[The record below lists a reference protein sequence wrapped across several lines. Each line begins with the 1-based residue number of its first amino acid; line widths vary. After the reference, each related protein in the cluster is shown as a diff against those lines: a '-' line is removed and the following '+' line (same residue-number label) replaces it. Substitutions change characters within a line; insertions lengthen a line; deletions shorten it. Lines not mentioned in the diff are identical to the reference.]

1 MAFNG
6 IKYIKN
12 VTKSFGYAMV
22 DVVGEM
28 NPVINSFSEA
38 NGDLGKELYQSVKD
52 YKGTAKKIKKSV
64 MESDVYEFAKNYKR
78 NLFDDLKTGKFYNKE
93 RIDSLAEKISGM
105 DDDTLNAEFSDMFSD
120 DDEDISFDDWDKD
133 TLRSDMFMAE
143 HIDDVGAKISD
154 ANAEVTIRSAEYMA
168 NVQKETAKALYAQ
181 NNKLFGQA
189 LQGMAAINANVGQLV
204 GMPEL
209 MQVHTN
215 NASTFFEKTSGQLD
229 QITTLLDTLVK
240 NTTPSD
246 EEAQKRQDDNPDLS
260 FRDIFTSKG
269 MPNLKKYFQY
279 AKKNIANNS
288 GELAMLG
295 DLFGNGTSMLQ
306 AFAASPLE
314 SIMKAS
320 IKQLIPTVLKSSMD
334 QFNDT
339 LQGFFGSAITKL
351 NRADS
356 YDNPVLGFIQKI
368 FGIQPDLKTDFDTAR
383 YEKGKVNWDG
393 VSRKALVEVI
403 PGQLAKIAS
412 ALTGE
417 DPLIFNP
424 DTGKMESVGR
434 INDRANGR
442 LQDAANSAGYN
453 VRRQINQIMSNGKIR
468 FGSKAEQDKWE
479 DDLDAFFMNIFQNGG
494 LTDKDI
500 KGHGLSDLGV
510 NGFNADLLKR
520 ILGIMSKSKKG
531 KSTLLDLN
539 RRVLSG
545 IDQYTAQMNDME
557 AKGSVDNAL
566 YNGMFENFIERYNS
580 DEARSARNATGIKN
594 IISARE
600 RLSFSAQTDEYGHNI
615 FYYLQGIFQ
624 RQDAI
629 YENSSYMVEN
639 WGSGGGKGR
648 RKSKGSAG
656 KGVRASLK
664 DIVKNRDILTLE
676 DQIED
681 REKKN
686 EEWYRDSLN
695 REKKDDS
702 DILVGISKKNLDEM
716 ELNNDVAEYRDRYNK
731 EHDKDNKTLVDKMLE
746 EKTLSG
752 KFGVLMNGSKS
763 FFRKPLEGIAK
774 MFDSANDSM
783 YNLIY
788 GEKPSDEL
796 KDMGF
801 IGVVKQ
807 NIQGT
812 FDKMNSWMDEH
823 ILNPLKEKFGIE
835 NRDDFFRKLFGVF
848 DKDYDAFKDKMKEG
862 VFGTKGEDGR
872 RSGGLLGD
880 YVQDV
885 KDNAKGAFNWAK
897 EGFKDVGGRFFG
909 GGSGEG
915 ALDHWSKGDLAHY
928 ATGGTVQKT
937 GIAAVS
943 KGELIIPSELNPY
956 YHGPTNKAQQI
967 RDENQAVRNF
977 FGSYAK
983 GGHVKD
989 QEEFEYVIE
998 DVRNYINNAGV
1009 EISDD
1014 ELKKYLAQV
1023 MIDQKLQDT
1032 VDKNGNPVSKLNE
1045 RVKYLVGKARGY
1057 IKKKEL
1063 THRRKQLTGQKV
1075 QIVDYNE
1082 ETGEYMTN
1090 DGYIGNAKNLK
1101 NGRHITKNKQTGGYD
1116 MREKPESFIGDMV
1129 LNLAKAAKAVHHSFV
1144 DGNNS
1149 KNGDQNTAFDD
1160 VIDDV
1165 TGNFKSYAGA
1175 MTVGGGIGAAVSA
1188 LTGMVGGPLVG
1199 AAVGS
1204 AVGLTMKSDKV
1215 QNWLFGEVG
1224 EDGRQGRVFSKET
1237 SKFITEKVP
1246 TIAKFG
1252 MVGGAAGTIM
1262 GHPMIGTLIG
1272 SAVGLAQKSETFGN
1286 IMFNGVDKDGNK
1298 HKGLFNMTQ
1307 EQFNEKVK
1315 TKLPRVAAGALA
1327 GALTTPLPF
1336 GFLPNIML
1344 GSAIGFASDT
1354 EKFKTKMFGAIG
1366 KDGERHG
1373 GIVGAFRDEF
1383 IRPLGD
1389 FIKDQTSGLKD
1400 WLEND
1405 IMKPMTDSVQPLA
1418 KQIGLFTKGLMHP
1431 IKWLMGRGTKTDSW
1445 FQRTL
1450 EGRGLAGK
1458 VYKAGKS
1465 VASNVAD
1472 ASIGLAKGTIG
1483 ILPQMIGAA
1492 GARARYKQIT
1502 RGNADYMT
1510 AQERL
1515 DYRNEH
1521 NNVEGF
1527 KDDWKDVGN
1536 TFASGWNNI
1545 RTKGKRLS
1553 GIGNMLSGVAKT
1565 GISFG
1570 KIGTHLINGAGRGL
1584 DEGINSF
1591 RDADQWIANATVDE
1605 KKQMRTLLIN
1615 TVDAQKGKNE
1625 RIKNL
1630 QRDLDAN
1637 IRSNT
1642 FSLLTPRDREKFI
1655 SKVKKDG
1662 NSLDD
1667 LREFL
1672 AGCKTKNGKKL
1683 TDQQIDEIMGTIEEG
1698 VTELRRL
1705 QGLKNDEDLKHEKDA
1720 AIAKLNGLRDSDGNK
1735 YGWLAQAMKGG
1746 AFHKKNAEKL
1756 LSMLNYDIDM
1766 DDQYNEQQSDEDKSA
1781 DQAAQDALKHEEE
1794 HNEVMDLG
1802 KIIANLLAAT
1812 AGMEQPYNDV
1822 KKFTKNDKVKDG
1834 SSEDIN
1840 ADENIKSKSTD
1851 NAERSPLLEE
1861 AENRLNPEKLKEDT
1875 DHPEQQQEVPATAFG
1890 GFIKKAGKAVL
1901 HAGEFVVKNGSSVF
1915 DKAKEFFG
1923 DGEDETAEE
1932 GEEETKQ
1939 PSSKPAAFKGS
1950 RAIANVQQAS
1960 PVAGMFNDDS
1970 TAAHVG
1976 NYLPGQIVWIADRRY
1991 KYDGE
1996 SQELI
2001 PDNDT
2006 AKQYEANRKKAF
2018 ANANGGSG
2026 ATTEPDQQEAKDASD
2041 DVKTLDS
2048 LFQSMGLGGGIGKLL
2063 GGLKNLS
2070 WVPSLAGPL
2079 ALISF
2084 FSGKLDPMLGNVV
2097 DAITKK
2103 LGFSDSDA
2111 ANFSLHGTDGE
2122 EGYSD
2127 RVKGRIG
2134 RNALSLINPKGG
2146 SNLVKT
2152 ISKGFTNA
2160 GDKLLKKNRL
2170 RKKAGGAI
2178 SKLAG
2183 KGFGLFGRGLGAIED
2198 TIEYGADKINQKV
2211 MNAAAGGKF
2220 GNKIKS
2226 FVGSHFTPDE
2236 LTQWTNKGGSGGVL
2250 GAGKGLIGRI
2260 KDLKSGSAI
2269 ITSDGAIKL
2278 PKMVTESLSDTADN
2292 GARGIKGLFG
2302 KAKKA
2307 VKSGVGG
2314 IKSALGSLKDSK
2326 ASKSIVNGLKDA
2338 ADSGSDEAKKEATD
2352 KLKDWL
2358 ARLVSKGKIDQEF
2371 LDHADE
2377 LADGIMNLGKEA
2389 GKNATRTGTKK
2400 TFAGTL
2406 KSMGPVGWATTLVMA
2421 VADFTSGYQ
2430 DANSILGISDAT
2442 TSEKVIAGLLKSIKG
2457 VIEGII
2463 ACVPGIGT
2471 ALSIGLSL
2479 IPEKSIVTL
2488 FVKIFKNV
2496 LSPVKKLDKKRKEM
2510 TKKVN
2515 AYNKKTGKKYDTE
2528 QYLKTV
2534 NNDKTIFEKAG
2545 GSIKAG
2551 FHNLGVKITG
2561 KGKKINTKKNR
2572 DSGYDEDGNFI
2583 EGYLNKSTKRWK
2595 GYYAKAINKGVISSD
2610 YAEALYMNECL
2621 HDSALKLDKKRKAD
2635 YEQRIAD
2642 FQKANPGKTI
2652 PSISTDLKG
2661 LINKGSVSGT
2671 GGLFGIGAQKK
2682 GSVEYGGGK
2691 TSQDF
2696 VGKFATGGL
2705 IQKSGLAALSKG
2717 ELRTT
2722 PANFARQIARS
2733 IKSKVG
2739 DGLSD
2744 IKSSATSLLEKIPG
2758 VSSILKLIGGI
2769 KSKGSDKIKDYE
2781 DLTDLG
2787 TFVKDIQSLDP
2798 AKTEWK
2804 DYWAKLDAGVK
2815 LKGTLGTLKK
2825 ALYRIAATM
2834 FMPTFAMGK
2843 ALDSV
2848 NGSLSS
2854 QMSTNKSSNS
2864 SSSSSSNTSD
2874 SESSS
2879 SSSGGKKQGFLSKVV
2894 GSVKNLFG
2902 KLFGKGSGLYGGASA
2917 ITDGSFISQLGSK
2930 DQYGDSSYAEEGCA
2944 PATAAMLINQVNGN
2958 QMTMEEAGKYALSRG
2973 YKVKGDGTKE
2983 GFFKDIFNS
2992 KGIASESVGDQN
3004 AVIKNLKAGKPTIIL
3019 GQDPSNKSKKNSPFG
3034 KNPHYVLATGVDKNG
3049 NIIVND
3055 PEAKRGGKRYKPNIL
3070 AKMKSAISTKAA
3082 GGHSGLRKLYGGGDV
3097 ASQVWYFLKQNGFSE
3112 QAAAGVMGNLKQET
3126 NMNPSTEVSG
3136 VTCGIACWDYQ
3147 NGKNPLKEAAS
3158 KAGVDWK
3165 DLGFQLNYLLQGLPY
3180 AFKAYTGKGKHYYS
3194 TGEWCWWP
3202 TKMTFDEF
3210 KVLTS
3215 VNDAAE
3221 IFERVYERAS
3231 KPLIEKRKKYANE
3244 YYTQF
3249 TGKEGEPVSYT
3260 GSSDT
3265 GDSSSTGDS
3274 ATSFIDSAFK
3284 DAMNNTYGSTLLS
3297 SLTSAGLFSGFG
3309 DEDTN
3314 ASDGSDTTTGS
3325 STTATVTTADGASVS
3340 SSTTIGQE
3348 VATDSANYVGNK
3360 YVYGG
3365 NDLNN
3370 GIDCS
3375 GFVQQLYKKHGYNI
3389 AARRA
3394 IDQFNDSTHGTTIK
3408 GGTYNDLKPGDAM
3421 YFSNNG
3427 KASGIHH
3434 TGIYVGNG
3442 HMIHAQSTKTG
3453 VVDTDLSKSS
3463 YYQGQYIGAKRFG
3476 SGSGM
3481 AKIEPSV
3488 SGILSNTFKSSK
3500 KATSSIAK
3508 SQTKQIGSGVA
3519 NVIGSLARG
3528 SNGSMSLDNLV
3539 DSIEKIAK
3547 LLQSIADNTE
3557 PIAQIC
3563 KLITGMNDDNKEAK
3577 KKQEAASKTTRKSM
3591 SVGSNSKERY
3601 QSSNSSDI
3609 LQLLTAFSQV

>member
-1 MAFNG
+1 MEGGFYIMAFNG

-28 NPVINSFSEA
+28 NPVVHSFSEA
-38 NGDLGKELYQSVKD
+38 NGDLGKELYQTVKD

-78 NLFDDLKTGKFYNKE
+78 NLFEDLKTGKFYNKE
-93 RIDSLAEKISGM
+93 RIDSIAEKASGW
-105 DDDTLNAEFSDMFSD
+105 DDESLNAEFSDMFSD
-120 DDEDISFDDWDKD
+120 DDDDISFDDWDKD
-133 TLRSDMFMAE
+133 SLRSDMFMAE

-246 EEAQKRQDDNPDLS
+246 EEAQRRQDDNPDLS

-279 AKKNIANNS
+279 AKKNIANNT

-295 DLFGNGTSMLQ
+295 DLFGNGVSMLQ
-306 AFAASPLE
+306 TLAASPLE
-314 SIMKAS
+314 DVMKAG
-320 IKQLIPTVLKSSMD
+320 IKQMIPTVLKSSMD

-351 NRADS
+351 NRVDS
-356 YDNPVLGFIQKI
+356 YDNSVLGFIQKI

-424 DTGKMESVGR
+424 DTGRMESIGR

-500 KGHGLSDLGV
+500 KGYGLSNLGV
-510 NGFNADLLKR
+510 DGFNADLLKR
-520 ILGIMSKSKKG
+520 ILEIMSKNKKG

-580 DEARSARNATGIKN
+580 DEARSARNATGIKD

-600 RLSFSAQTDEYGHNI
+600 RSAFSAQTDEYGHNI

-639 WGSGGGKGR
+639 WGSGGGGKGR
-648 RKSKGSAG
+648 GKSKGSTG
-656 KGVRASLK
+656 KGIRASLK
-664 DIVKNRDILTLE
+664 DIIKNKDILSLE
-676 DQIED
+676 DQIKE
-681 REKKN
+681 REKRN

-695 REKKDDS
+695 REKKDNP
-702 DILVGISKKNLDEM
+702 DILEGITSKNLDEM
-716 ELNNDVAEYRDRYNK
+716 ELNNDVAEYRDRYDR
-731 EHDKDNKTLVDKMLE
+731 EHNEDNKTFVDKMLE

-752 KFGVLMNGSKS
+752 KFGVLVNGSKS

-774 MFDSANDSM
+774 MFDSASDSM

-788 GEKPSDEL
+788 GEHPSDEL

-812 FDKMNSWMDEH
+812 FDKMNGWIDEH
-823 ILNPLKEKFGIE
+823 VLNPLKEKFGIE

-862 VFGTKGEDGR
+862 VFGTKDKDGR
-872 RSGGLLGD
+872 RSGGILGD

-885 KDNAKGAFNWAK
+885 KDNTKGAFNWMK
-897 EGFKDVGGRFFG
+897 DGFKDVGGRFFG
-909 GGSGEG
+909 SGSGEG
-915 ALDHWSKGDLAHY
+915 ALDHWSKGDKVDLGHY

-943 KGELIIPSELNPY
+943 KGELIIPSEMNPF
-956 YHGPTNKAQQI
+956 YHGPTDKAQQI

-983 GGHVKD
+983 GGRVKD
-989 QEEFEYVIE
+989 QEEFDYVIE

-1014 ELKKYLAQV
+1014 ELKKYLAQI
-1023 MIDQKLQDT
+1023 MIDKKLMDYT
-1032 VDKNGNPVSKLNE
+1032 DKNGNPVSKLNE
-1045 RVKYLVGKARGY
+1045 RVKYLVGKAKGY

-1063 THRRKQLTGQKV
+1063 AHRRKQLTGQKV

-1101 NGRHITKNKQTGGYD
+1101 KGRHITKNKQTGIYE
-1116 MREKPESFIGDMV
+1116 MREKPESFLGDMV
-1129 LNLAKAAKAVHHSFV
+1129 LNLAKAAKTVHHSFV

-1149 KNGDQNTAFDD
+1149 AKGDDQNTAFDE

-1215 QNWLFGEVG
+1215 QNWLFGEAG
-1224 EDGRQGRVFSKET
+1224 EDGRQGGVFSKET

-1246 TIAKFG
+1246 TMAKFG

-1286 IMFNGVDKDGNK
+1286 IMFNGTDKDGNK
-1298 HKGLFNMTQ
+1298 HKGLLNMTQ

-1373 GIVGAFRDEF
+1373 GIVGALGMEF
-1383 IRPLGD
+1383 HSLGD
-1389 FIKDQTSGLKD
+1389 FIKDHTSDVKD

-1405 IMKPMTDSVQPLA
+1405 IMKPLTDSVQPLA
-1418 KQIGLFTKGLMHP
+1418 KQIGLFTNALTHP
-1431 IKWLMGRGTKTDSW
+1431 IKWLLSGTKTNSW
-1445 FQRTL
+1445 LERTL
-1450 EGRGLAGK
+1450 QGQGLAGK

-1483 ILPQMIGAA
+1483 LVPQMIGAA

-1515 DYRNEH
+1515 DYRDEH

-1527 KDDWKDVGN
+1527 KDDWRDVGN
-1536 TFASGWNNI
+1536 TFVSGWNNI

-1553 GIGNMLSGVAKT
+1553 GVGNVLSGLAKT

-1570 KIGTHLINGAGRGL
+1570 KIGTHLINGAGRGI
-1584 DEGINSF
+1584 DEEVNSF
-1591 RDADQWIANATVDE
+1591 RDADKWIANASLDQ

-1642 FSLLTPRDREKFI
+1642 FSLLNPRDREKFI

-1672 AGCKTKNGKKL
+1672 TGCKTIKGQKL

-1705 QGLKNDEDLKHEKDA
+1705 QGLKEDKDLEQEKDA
-1720 AIAKLNGLRDSDGNK
+1720 AIKKLNGLKESDGSK
-1735 YGWLAQAMKGG
+1735 YGWLAKAMNGD
-1746 AFHKKNAEKL
+1746 ALHKRNAEKL

-1766 DDQYNEQQSDEDKSA
+1766 DDQYNEQQSDEDKAA
-1781 DQAAQDALKHEEE
+1781 DQAAQNALKREEE
-1794 HNEVMDLG
+1794 HNEAMDLG
-1802 KIIANLLAAT
+1802 KIIANLLAAA
-1812 AGMEQPYNDV
+1812 AGMEQPYDDV

-1840 ADENIKSKSTD
+1840 ADEDTKSTD
-1851 NAERSPLLEE
+1851 NAERNPLSKE
-1861 AENRLNPEKLKEDT
+1861 AEKKLNPETLKEDT
-1875 DHPEQQQEVPATAFG
+1875 DHPEQQQEVPAAAFG
-1890 GFIKKAGKAVL
+1890 GLIKKAGKAVL
-1901 HAGEFVVKNGSSVF
+1901 HAGEFVVKKGSSAF
-1915 DKAKEFFG
+1915 NKTKEFFG
-1923 DGEDETAEE
+1923 NGEDDETAETT
-1932 GEEETKQ
+1932 EEEQ
-1939 PSSKPAAFKGS
+1939 SSPSKPAGFKGS
-1950 RAIANVQQAS
+1950 KVITNAQQMS

-1976 NYLPGQIVWIADRRY
+1976 NYLPGQIVWISDRRY

-2006 AKQYEANRKKAF
+2006 AKQYEANKKKAL
-2018 ANANGGSG
+2018 ANANGGSN
-2026 ATTEPDQQEAKDASD
+2026 ATTKPDQQEVKNASD
-2041 DVKTLDS
+2041 DTKTLSS

-2070 WVPSLAGPL
+2070 WIPSLAGPI
-2079 ALISF
+2079 ALLSF
-2084 FSGKLDPMLGNVV
+2084 LSGKLDPMLGNLV
-2097 DAITKK
+2097 DTITNK

-2127 RVKGRIG
+2127 RVKERIG
-2134 RNALSLINPKGG
+2134 KNALSLINVKGG
-2146 SNLVKT
+2146 SNLVKS
-2152 ISKGFTNA
+2152 IAGGFSKA
-2160 GDKLLKKNRL
+2160 GDKLLGKKRL
-2170 RKKAGGAI
+2170 RGKIGGAI
-2178 SKLAG
+2178 SKVAG
-2183 KGFGLFGRGLGAIED
+2183 SGFGLLGRGLGAAED
-2198 TIEYGADKINQKV
+2198 VFEYGANHANRYIMQQAKDGKLGKLAQKFAGNFKTSNWLTDAEKSLKLEALNKDKWGYMVAKDGGFVSNLINSKNGKSIY
-2211 MNAAAGGKF
+2211 NAATGKLKL
-2220 GNKIKS
+2220 NKSLLK
-2226 FVGSHFTPDE
+2226 D
-2236 LTQWTNKGGSGGVL
+2236 
-2250 GAGKGLIGRI
+2250 GK
-2260 KDLKSGSAI
+2260 
-2269 ITSDGAIKL
+2269 
-2278 PKMVTESLSDTADN
+2278 
-2292 GARGIKGLFG
+2292 
-2302 KAKKA
+2302 
-2307 VKSGVGG
+2307 GG
-2314 IKSALGSLKDSK
+2314 IKSVLNALKDQK
-2326 ASKSIVNGLKDA
+2326 ATNKLVAGVKEA
-2338 ADSGSDEAKKEATD
+2338 AESGSDKAKKEAAD
-2352 KLKDWL
+2352 KLKEWL
-2358 ARLVSKGKIDQEF
+2358 VKLVEKGKIDKSF
-2371 LDHADE
+2371 LENADE
-2377 LADGIMNLGKEA
+2377 FTSELMKLGENA
-2389 GKNATRTGTKK
+2389 GKSAAKNGSKK
-2400 TFAGTL
+2400 TFVGTL

-2430 DANSILGISDAT
+2430 DANSILGVSDAT
-2442 TSEKVIAGLLKSIKG
+2442 TSEKVIAGLIKSLKG

-2479 IPEKSIVTL
+2479 IPEKSLVTL
-2488 FVKIFKNV
+2488 FVKVFKNV
-2496 LSPVKKLDKKRKEM
+2496 LSPVKKLDEKRKEM
-2510 TKKVN
+2510 NKKVK
-2515 AYNKKTGKKYDTE
+2515 AYNKKTGKNYDTE

-2534 NNDKTIFEKAG
+2534 NNDKTMFEKAG
-2545 GSIKAG
+2545 SKIKAG
-2551 FHNLGVKITG
+2551 FHNFGAFFTG
-2561 KGKKINTKKNR
+2561 GKKIDTKKNQ
-2572 DSGYDEDGNFI
+2572 DSGYDEDGNLI
-2583 EGYLNKSTKRWK
+2583 DGYLNKSTKRWK

-2621 HDSALKLDKKRKAD
+2621 HDSSLKLDDERKAD
-2635 YEQRIAD
+2635 YEKRIAE
-2642 FQKANPGKTI
+2642 FKSANPNKEI
-2652 PSISTDLKG
+2652 PSISADLKG
-2661 LINKGSVSGT
+2661 LINNGSVSGT
-2671 GGLFGIGAQKK
+2671 GGFLGIGAQKK
-2682 GSVEYGGGK
+2682 GSVDYGNGK
-2691 TSQDF
+2691 TSESF

-2722 PANFARQIARS
+2722 PAKF
-2733 IKSKVG
+2733 
-2739 DGLSD
+2739 LSD
-2744 IKSSATSLLEKIPG
+2744 LLGGSKSEKTD
-2758 VSSILKLIGGI
+2758 V
-2769 KSKGSDKIKDYE
+2769 KDYK

-2787 TFVKDIQSLDP
+2787 SFVKDIQSLDP
-2798 AKTEWK
+2798 SKTEWK
-2804 DYWAKLDAGVK
+2804 DYWAKLDGSIK
-2815 LKGTLGTLKK
+2815 LKGVLGTLKK
-2825 ALYRIAATM
+2825 TLYRIAATM

-2848 NGSLSS
+2848 NSSLGS
-2854 QMSTNKSSNS
+2854 QMNINSSNS
-2864 SSSSSSNTSD
+2864 SSSSDSSSASSSD
-2874 SESSS
+2874 SSS
-2879 SSSGGKKQGFLSKVV
+2879 SSSGGKKKGFLSKVV

-2902 KLFGKGSGLYGGASA
+2902 KLFGGNSGSYGGASA
-2917 ITDGSFISQLGSK
+2917 ITDGSFISQLDSK

-2958 QMTMEEAGKYALSRG
+2958 SMTMEEAGKYAVNRG

-2992 KGIASESVGDQN
+2992 KGIASENVGDQN
-3004 AVIKNLKAGKPTIIL
+3004 AVLKNLKAGKPTIIL
-3019 GQDPSNKSKKNSPFG
+3019 GQDPSNKSKKTSPFG

-3082 GGHSGLRKLYGGGDV
+3082 GGHSGLRKLYGGTGDV
-3097 ASQVWYFLKQNGFSE
+3097 ASQVWYFLRQNGFSE

-3126 NMNPSTEVSG
+3126 NMNPSCEVSG
-3136 VTCGIACWDYQ
+3136 VTCGIACWDNQ

-3180 AFKAYTGKGKHYYS
+3180 AFNAYTGKGKHYYS

-3202 TKMTFDEF
+3202 TKMTFEEY

-3215 VNDAAE
+3215 INDAAE

-3260 GSSDT
+3260 GSSDS
-3265 GDSSSTGDS
+3265 GDSSSNSTGDS
-3274 ATSFIDSAFK
+3274 INSFIGNAFK
-3284 DAMNNTYGSTLLS
+3284 DAMNNTYGSSLLS

-3314 ASDGSDTTTGS
+3314 VSDSSDTGS

-3340 SSTTIGQE
+3340 ASTTIGQE

-3375 GFVQQLYKKHGYNI
+3375 GFVQQLYKKHGYDI

-3394 IDQFNDSTHGTTIK
+3394 VDQFNDSTHGTTIK

-3442 HMIHAQSTKTG
+3442 HMIHAQSTNTG
-3453 VVDTDLSKSS
+3453 IVDTDLSKSS

-3481 AKIEPSV
+3481 ATAEPNV
-3488 SGILSNTFKSSK
+3488 SGILSSTFKSSK
-3500 KATSSIAK
+3500 KSTTNIAR

-3519 NVIGSLARG
+3519 NVIGTLAKG

-3577 KKQEAASKTTRKSM
+3577 KKQEEASKTTRKSM
-3591 SVGSNSKERY
+3591 SVGSRSKESY